1 MMSLLFSMLLLAILG
16 AVFVVIPFIR
26 KSDKETANSVQSS
39 GENSQRIEIY
49 HQRLTELDSDIQL
62 SKISPEDFSS
72 AVIELKKGLL
82 NELSPE
88 KNLNVKGNNLT
99 LLLAGSLFLLS
110 FTAIFYYVSGN
121 HNQYNQWQKAQ
132 VALPELG
139 KRAMMQQGEPL
150 TANELQ
156 QFALALRT
164 KIAKQGEDEM
174 AWMLLGQVNMSLGDY
189 KSAMQAFDKTL
200 NVNPHNV
207 TVLLSYTQLLLIS
220 GEPDYNRAGK
230 MLTTILSVEPSNF
243 DAISLLGLIAY
254 ERGDFLEAKAAFDML
269 LSSMS
274 KDDERY
280 TMIKSRVDELT
291 SKLSSMAAKPS
302 SNPEMVTNTQNNAS
316 VETPINKIEQSSA
329 GHDNAIKVK
338 IVLAENLVDK
348 IPNDATLF
356 VFAKA
361 TSGPRMPLAVVKQ
374 SKFSFPLEVML
385 SEENAMVAELSLAQ
399 FEQVVITVRVSVDEN
414 VMSAAGELQ
423 GQSDAIEVKNSP
435 EVTVV
440 VDQLL

>member
-1 MMSLLFSMLLLAILG
+1 MMSLWFTLVLLALLG
-16 AVFVVIPFIR
+16 AIFVVIPFIR
-26 KSDKETANSVQSS
+26 KSDKAATDLTQSS
-39 GENSQRIEIY
+39 GENAQRIDIY
-49 HQRLTELDSDIQL
+49 HQRLAELDDDVQL
-62 SKISPEDFSS
+62 SKISLEDFSS

-88 KNLNVKGNNLT
+88 KKLNVKGNNLT

-110 FTAIFYYVSGN
+110 FTAIFYYATGN
-121 HNQYNQWQKAQ
+121 YSQLNQWQKAQ

-156 QFALALRT
+156 QFALGLRT

-200 NVNPHNV
+200 SLNSRNV
-207 TVLLSYTQLLLIS
+207 TVLLNYTQLLLMS
-220 GEPDYNRAGK
+220 GEPDYNQAGT
-230 MLTTILSVEPSNF
+230 MLSTILSVEPSNF

-280 TMIKSRVDELT
+280 AMIKFRVKELVG
-291 SKLSSMAAKPS
+291 KISSLPAKPLNNHAMATNIQ
-302 SNPEMVTNTQNNAS
+302 SNSS
-316 VETPINKIEQSSA
+316 VEASLYKIEQNST

-338 IVLAENLVDK
+338 IELADHLVDK
-348 IPNDATLF
+348 TPNNATLF

-361 TSGPRMPLAVVKQ
+361 VAGPKMPLAVVKQ
-374 SKFSFPLEVML
+374 SQFSFPLEITL
-385 SEENAMVAELSLAQ
+385 SEKNAMVAELSLAQ
-399 FEQVVITVRVSVDEN
+399 FEQVIITVRVSVDEN

-423 GQSDAIEVKNSP
+423 GKSDTIEVKNSP

>member
-1 MMSLLFSMLLLAILG
+1 MILLWSSMVLLAILG
-16 AVFVVIPFIR
+16 AIFVVIPFIR
-26 KSDKETANSVQSS
+26 KSVSEASPGKGS
-39 GENSQRIEIY
+39 GENAQRIDIY
-49 HQRLTELDSDIQL
+49 HQRLSELDDDVKI
-62 SKISPEDFSS
+62 SKMSPEDFDS

-82 NELSPE
+82 SELSPE
-88 KNLNVKGNNLT
+88 KNLNFNGNNLT
-99 LLLAGSLFLLS
+99 LLLAGSLFLIS
-110 FTAIFYYVSGN
+110 FTCIFYYATGN
-121 HNQYNQWQKAQ
+121 HNQFNQWQKAQ

-200 NVNPHNV
+200 NLNPQNV

-269 LSSMS
+269 LGSMS
-274 KDDERY
+274 KDDQRY
-280 TMIKSRVDELT
+280 AMIKSRVDELT
-291 SKLSSMAAKPS
+291 DKVGMMPAKPS
-302 SNPEMVTNTQNNAS
+302 SSHIMADNTQTNTV
-316 VETPINKIEQSSA
+316 VETPFNKIEQNSA
-329 GHDNAIKVK
+329 GQNNAIKVK
-338 IVLAENLVDK
+338 IALAENLVDK
-348 IPNDATLF
+348 IPKNATLF

-361 TSGPRMPLAVVKQ
+361 ASGPRMPLAVVKQ
-374 SKFSFPLEVML
+374 SQFSFPLEVTL
-385 SEENAMVAELSLAQ
+385 SEENAMVEELSLAK
-399 FEQVVITVRVSVDEN
+399 FEQVIVTVRVSVDEN

-423 GQSDAIEVKNSP
+423 GQSSTIEVKNSP
-435 EVTVV
+435 EVTVL

>member
-1 MMSLLFSMLLLAILG
+1 MILLWSSMVLLAILG
-16 AVFVVIPFIR
+16 AIFVVIPFIR
-26 KSDKETANSVQSS
+26 KSVSEPIQEKGS
-39 GENSQRIEIY
+39 GENTQRIDIY
-49 HQRLTELDSDIQL
+49 HQRLAELDDDIKI
-62 SKISPEDFSS
+62 SKISADDFNS

-82 NELSPE
+82 SELSPE
-88 KNLNVKGNNLT
+88 KNLNFKGNNVT
-99 LLLAGSLFLLS
+99 LLLAGSLFLIS
-110 FTAIFYYVSGN
+110 FTCIFYYATGN
-121 HNQYNQWQKAQ
+121 HNQFNQWQKAQ

-174 AWMLLGQVNMSLGDY
+174 AWMLLGQVSMSLGDY

-200 NVNPHNV
+200 NLNPHNV

-254 ERGDFLEAKAAFDML
+254 EQGDLLEAKAAFDML
-269 LSSMS
+269 LGSMS

-280 TMIKSRVDELT
+280 AIIKSRIEELT
-291 SKLSSMAAKPS
+291 GKLNSMPTQH
-302 SNPEMVTNTQNNAS
+302 PVVDNTQVNIP
-316 VETPINKIEQSSA
+316 VETPSNKIEQSST
-329 GHDNAIKVK
+329 GQSNAIKVK
-338 IVLAENLVDK
+338 IALAANLVDK
-348 IPNDATLF
+348 IPNNATLF

-361 TSGPRMPLAVVKQ
+361 ASGPRMPLAVVKKNQ
-374 SKFSFPLEVML
+374 FSFPLEVTL
-385 SEENAMVAELSLAQ
+385 SEENSMVEALSLAQ
-399 FEQVVITVRVSVDEN
+399 FEQVIVTVRISVDEN

-423 GQSDAIEVKNSP
+423 GQSSTIEVKNSP
-435 EVTVV
+435 EVTVL

>member
-1 MMSLLFSMLLLAILG
+1 MILLWSSMVLLAILG
-16 AVFVVIPFIR
+16 AIFVVIPFIR
-26 KSDKETANSVQSS
+26 KSVSEPIPEKGS
-39 GENSQRIEIY
+39 GENTQRIDIY
-49 HQRLTELDSDIQL
+49 HQRLAELDDDIKI
-62 SKISPEDFSS
+62 SKISADDFNS

-82 NELSPE
+82 SELSPE
-88 KNLNVKGNNLT
+88 KNLNFKGNNVT
-99 LLLAGSLFLLS
+99 LLLAGSLFLIS
-110 FTAIFYYVSGN
+110 FTCIFYYATGN
-121 HNQYNQWQKAQ
+121 HNQFNQWQKAQ

-174 AWMLLGQVNMSLGDY
+174 AWMLLGQVSMSLGDY

-200 NVNPHNV
+200 NLNPHNV

-254 ERGDFLEAKAAFDML
+254 ERGDLLEAKAAFDML
-269 LSSMS
+269 LGSMS

-280 TMIKSRVDELT
+280 AIIKSRIEELT
-291 SKLSSMAAKPS
+291 GKLNSMPTQH
-302 SNPEMVTNTQNNAS
+302 PVVDNTQVNIP
-316 VETPINKIEQSSA
+316 VETPSNKIEQSST
-329 GHDNAIKVK
+329 GQSNAIKVK
-338 IVLAENLVDK
+338 IALAANLVDK
-348 IPNDATLF
+348 IPNNATLF

-361 TSGPRMPLAVVKQ
+361 ASGPRMPLAVVKKNQ
-374 SKFSFPLEVML
+374 FSFPLEVTL
-385 SEENAMVAELSLAQ
+385 SEENSMVEALSLAQ
-399 FEQVVITVRVSVDEN
+399 FEQVIVTVRISVDEN

-423 GQSDAIEVKNSP
+423 GQSSTIEVKNSP
-435 EVTVV
+435 EVTVL

>member
-1 MMSLLFSMLLLAILG
+1 MILLWSSMVLLAILG
-16 AVFVVIPFIR
+16 AIFVVIPFIR
-26 KSDKETANSVQSS
+26 KSVSEPIPEKGS
-39 GENSQRIEIY
+39 GENAQRIDIY
-49 HQRLTELDSDIQL
+49 HQRLAELDDDIKI
-62 SKISPEDFSS
+62 SKISADDFNS

-82 NELSPE
+82 SELSPE
-88 KNLNVKGNNLT
+88 KNLNFKGNNVT
-99 LLLAGSLFLLS
+99 LLLAGSLFLIS
-110 FTAIFYYVSGN
+110 FTCIFYYATGN
-121 HNQYNQWQKAQ
+121 HNQFNQWQKAQ

-174 AWMLLGQVNMSLGDY
+174 AWMLLGQVSMSLGDY

-200 NVNPHNV
+200 NLNPHNV

-254 ERGDFLEAKAAFDML
+254 ERGDLLEAKAAFDML
-269 LSSMS
+269 LGSMS

-280 TMIKSRVDELT
+280 AMIKSRVEELT
-291 SKLSSMAAKPS
+291 GKLNSMPTQH
-302 SNPEMVTNTQNNAS
+302 PVVDNTQVNIP
-316 VETPINKIEQSSA
+316 VETPSNKIEQSST
-329 GHDNAIKVK
+329 GQSNAIKVK
-338 IVLAENLVDK
+338 IALAANLVDK
-348 IPNDATLF
+348 IPNNATLF

-361 TSGPRMPLAVVKQ
+361 ASGPRMPLAVVKKNQ
-374 SKFSFPLEVML
+374 FSFPLEVTL
-385 SEENAMVAELSLAQ
+385 SEENSMVEALSLAQ
-399 FEQVVITVRVSVDEN
+399 FEQVIVTVRISVDEN

-423 GQSDAIEVKNSP
+423 GQSSTIEVKNSP
-435 EVTVV
+435 EVTVL